1 MRIMATL
8 QPHRGRKVVGLALA
22 GVFVVL
28 ACGRP
33 KADNTEDIAKAFAG
47 PTPPDSKK
55 ETEAKM
61 KALKER
67 AEADA
72 TKAREDELQKIT
84 TAPSQLPELEAGCAD
99 AATAFDEYRQK
110 RLADAPDELGR
121 WNATKEPDMR
131 KLSEACKASG
141 KPEIAACQANALR
154 NASIAHFGLESANE
168 LTEACT
174 KRYGG
179 GAAPAMQ

>member
-1 MRIMATL
+1 MTTL
-8 QPHRGRKVVGLALA
+8 QPHRGRSVVGLALA
-22 GVFVVL
+22 GLFGVL

-33 KADNTEDIAKAFAG
+33 PADNSDDIAKAFAG

-55 ETEAKM
+55 ETDAKM
-61 KALKER
+61 KAMKER
-67 AEADA
+67 AEAGA
-72 TKAREDELQKIT
+72 TKSRDDELQKIT
-84 TAPSQLPELEAGCAD
+84 TVSSQLPELKAGCAD
-99 AATAFDEYRQK
+99 AAAAFDEYRQK

-131 KLSEACKASG
+131 KMTEACKASG
-141 KPEIAACQANALR
+141 KPEIAACQATALR
-154 NASIAHFGLESANE
+154 NASIGHFGLESATE

-179 GAAPAMQ
+179 GAAPPAMQ